1 VISQVFKSDAKIII
15 PLLVLPMILFL
26 LAHAFLQ
33 VEQYQFKVETAIESQ
48 SGQQLSLPIF
58 KFVGFDDGAQEKQL
72 NVTLLPPAEA
82 RNKVPP
88 SHVYFSFHYGNL
100 KLSHNGEVFFDTEG
114 RNIKDLPVFVQPL
127 LIKLPTTYAS
137 GDPIK
142 MEMSRNA
149 TNALRISYAYFGD
162 ADDFSPALKKH
173 FMYYEVMGFANAG
186 ALTFTLL
193 VLLIL
198 SLTRG
203 FQKKEFRSLI
213 FVIICMILFEI
224 SSIERV
230 SAAFASYWQMLL
242 LLGPL
247 MVLASGKY
255 VEYLGD
261 GDVNLIAKRFFNLVV
276 LVTITALALGAL
288 DVLNLRLVNF
298 IFSVPLM
305 LGFCLWATYKC
316 VEQAKNTQRRMEI
329 YAFAMAMFS
338 FAISF
343 CHDYLQRL
351 GLVNDNV
358 LLTQISFL
366 TFFIVIAILAVL
378 DNERTQR
385 MIEKNNQLLG
395 EALDDQSTQ
404 LKSEFQTR
412 TILERA
418 KVKAEEKLRFYS
430 NLHDGVLGYLANI
443 HAVSELEKSENS
455 ETIRKLSKNAI
466 NEIRVMMETDADE
479 QEASLFRTCSALSQQ
494 IMVPLRA
501 IGVDVKWN
509 TLALLNYTTNDPNNN
524 MEVFRILQEAIHNA
538 TNRAKCK
545 ELSIQASQ
553 NEAGNFTIEV
563 ANSGGQTYSASGRTG
578 HGIANMRRRA
588 KSIAAEFSIEPQD
601 GGAIVRVILP
611 N

>member
-1 VISQVFKSDAKIII
+1 MITQVFKSDAKIII

-58 KFVGFDDGAQEKQL
+58 KFVGFDDSAQEKPL
-72 NVTLLPPAEA
+72 SVTLLPPAEA
-82 RNKVPP
+82 RNQVPP

-127 LIKLPTTYAS
+127 LIKLPTTYTS

-162 ADDFSPALKKH
+162 ADDFSSALKNH

-186 ALTFTLL
+186 ALIFTLL

-198 SLTRG
+198 ALTRS
-203 FQKKEFRSLI
+203 FKKEFRSLV
-213 FVIICMILFEI
+213 FVITCMILFEI
-224 SSIERV
+224 SSIESV
-230 SAAFASYWQMLL
+230 SATFSSYWQPLL

-261 GDVNLIAKRFFNLVV
+261 GDINLIAKRFFSLVG
-276 LVTITALALGAL
+276 LVSITALALGAL

-316 VEQAKNTQRRMEI
+316 IKQAKNTQRKMEI

-338 FAISF
+338 FAVSF
-343 CHDYLQRL
+343 CHDYLQRV

-366 TFFIVIAILAVL
+366 TFFVVIAIIAVL

-385 MIEKNNQLLG
+385 VIEKNNQLLS

-404 LKSEFQTR
+404 LKSEFQAR
-412 TILERA
+412 TILERE

-430 NLHDGVLGYLANI
+430 NLHDGVLGYLSNI

-455 ETIRKLSKNAI
+455 ETVRRLSKNAI
-466 NEIRVMMETDADE
+466 NEIRVMMETDTDE
-479 QEASLFRTCSALSQQ
+479 PEASLFRTCSALSQQ

-509 TLALLNYTTNDPNNN
+509 TLALLNYTTDDPHNN
-524 MEVFRILQEAIHNA
+524 MEIFRILQEAIHNA

-545 ELSIQASQ
+545 ELSIQAFQ
-553 NEAGNFTIEV
+553 NEAGNFTIEI
-563 ANSGGQTYSASGRTG
+563 ANSGGQTYSASGRMG
-578 HGIANMRRRA
+578 RGIANMRRRS

-601 GGAIVRVILP
+601 GGAIVQLILA

>member
-1 VISQVFKSDAKIII
+1 MITQVFKSDAKIII

-58 KFVGFDDGAQEKQL
+58 KFVGFDDSAQEKPL
-72 NVTLLPPAEA
+72 SVTLLPPAEA
-82 RNKVPP
+82 RNQVPP

-162 ADDFSPALKKH
+162 ADDFSSALKNH

-186 ALTFTLL
+186 ALIFTLL

-198 SLTRG
+198 ALTRS
-203 FQKKEFRSLI
+203 FKKEFRSLV
-213 FVIICMILFEI
+213 FVITCMILFEI
-224 SSIERV
+224 SSIESV
-230 SAAFASYWQMLL
+230 GATFSSYWQPLL

-261 GDVNLIAKRFFNLVV
+261 GDINLIAKRFFSLVGV
-276 LVTITALALGAL
+276 VSITALALGAL

-316 VEQAKNTQRRMEI
+316 IKQAKNTQRKMEI

-338 FAISF
+338 FAVSF
-343 CHDYLQRL
+343 CHDYLQRV

-366 TFFIVIAILAVL
+366 TFFVVIAIIAVL

-385 MIEKNNQLLG
+385 VIEKNNQLLS
-395 EALDDQSTQ
+395 EALYDQSTQ
-404 LKSEFQTR
+404 LKSEFQAR
-412 TILERA
+412 TILERE

-430 NLHDGVLGYLANI
+430 NLHDGVLGYLSNI
-443 HAVSELEKSENS
+443 HAVSELENSENS
-455 ETIRKLSKNAI
+455 ETVRRLSKNAI
-466 NEIRVMMETDADE
+466 NEIRVMMETDTDE
-479 QEASLFRTCSALSQQ
+479 TEASLFRTCSALSQQ

-509 TLALLNYTTNDPNNN
+509 TLALLNYTTDDPHNN
-524 MEVFRILQEAIHNA
+524 MEIFRILQEAIHNA

-545 ELSIQASQ
+545 ELSIQAFQ
-553 NEAGNFTIEV
+553 NEAGNFTIEI
-563 ANSGGQTYSASGRTG
+563 ANSGGQTYSASGRMG
-578 HGIANMRRRA
+578 RGIANMRRRS

-601 GGAIVRVILP
+601 GGAIVQLILA

>member
-1 VISQVFKSDAKIII
+1 MITQVFKSDAKIII

-58 KFVGFDDGAQEKQL
+58 KFVGFDDSAQEKRL
-72 NVTLLPPAEA
+72 SVTLLPPAEA
-82 RNKVPP
+82 RNQVPP

-162 ADDFSPALKKH
+162 ADDFSSALKNH
-173 FMYYEVMGFANAG
+173 FMYYEMMGFANAG
-186 ALTFTLL
+186 ALIFTLL

-198 SLTRG
+198 ALTRS
-203 FQKKEFRSLI
+203 FKKEFRSLV
-213 FVIICMILFEI
+213 FVITCMILFEI
-224 SSIERV
+224 SSIESV
-230 SAAFASYWQMLL
+230 GATFSSYWQPLL

-261 GDVNLIAKRFFNLVV
+261 GDINLIAKRFFSLVG
-276 LVTITALALGAL
+276 LVSITALALGAL

-316 VEQAKNTQRRMEI
+316 IKQAKNTQRKMEI

-338 FAISF
+338 FAVSF
-343 CHDYLQRL
+343 CHDYLQRV

-366 TFFIVIAILAVL
+366 TFFVVIAIIAVL

-385 MIEKNNQLLG
+385 VIEKNNQLLS
-395 EALDDQSTQ
+395 EALYDQSTQ
-404 LKSEFQTR
+404 LKSEFQAR
-412 TILERA
+412 TILERE

-430 NLHDGVLGYLANI
+430 NLHDGVLGYLSNI
-443 HAVSELEKSENS
+443 HAVSELENSENS
-455 ETIRKLSKNAI
+455 ETVRRLSKNAI
-466 NEIRVMMETDADE
+466 NEIRVMMETDTDE
-479 QEASLFRTCSALSQQ
+479 TEASLFRTCSALSQQ

-509 TLALLNYTTNDPNNN
+509 TLALLNYTTDDPHNN
-524 MEVFRILQEAIHNA
+524 MEIFRILQEAIHNA

-545 ELSIQASQ
+545 ELSIQAFQ
-553 NEAGNFTIEV
+553 NEAGNFTIEI

-578 HGIANMRRRA
+578 HGIANMRRRS

-601 GGAIVRVILP
+601 GGAIVQLILA

>member
-1 VISQVFKSDAKIII
+1 MITQVFKSDAKIII

-33 VEQYQFKVETAIESQ
+33 VDQYQFKVETAIESQ

-58 KFVGFDDGAQEKQL
+58 KFVGFDDAAQEKQL
-72 NVTLLPPAEA
+72 SVTLLPPAEA
-82 RNKVPP
+82 RDKVPP
-88 SHVYFSFHYGNL
+88 SHVYFSFLFGNL

-127 LIKLPTTYAS
+127 LIKLPTTYTS

-162 ADDFSPALKKH
+162 ADDFSSALKNH

-186 ALTFTLL
+186 ALIFTLL
-193 VLLIL
+193 VLLTL
-198 SLTRG
+198 ALTRS
-203 FQKKEFRSLI
+203 FKKEFRSLV
-213 FVIICMILFEI
+213 FVITCMLLFEI
-224 SSIERV
+224 SSIESV
-230 SAAFASYWQMLL
+230 SAAFSSYWQPLL

-261 GDVNLIAKRFFNLVV
+261 GDINLLAKRFFSLVGV
-276 LVTITALALGAL
+276 VSITALALGAL

-316 VEQAKNTQRRMEI
+316 IKQAKNTQRKMEI
-329 YAFAMAMFS
+329 YTFAMAMFS
-338 FAISF
+338 FAVSF
-343 CHDYLQRL
+343 CHDYLQRV

-366 TFFIVIAILAVL
+366 TFFVVIAIIAVL

-385 MIEKNNQLLG
+385 VIEKNNQLLS

-404 LKSEFQTR
+404 LKSEFQAR
-412 TILERA
+412 TILERE

-430 NLHDGVLGYLANI
+430 NLHDGVLGYLSNI

-455 ETIRKLSKNAI
+455 ETVRRLSKNAI
-466 NEIRVMMETDADE
+466 NEIRVMMETDTDE
-479 QEASLFRTCSALSQQ
+479 PEASLFRTCSALSQQ

-509 TLALLNYTTNDPNNN
+509 TLALLNYTTDDPHNN
-524 MEVFRILQEAIHNA
+524 MEIFRILQEAIHNA

-545 ELSIQASQ
+545 ELSIQAFQ
-553 NEAGNFTIEV
+553 NEAGNFTIEI
-563 ANSGGQTYSASGRTG
+563 ANSGGQTYSASGRMG
-578 HGIANMRRRA
+578 RGIANMRRRSE
-588 KSIAAEFSIEPQD
+588 SIAAEFSIEPQD
-601 GGAIVRVILP
+601 GGAIVQLILA

>member
-1 VISQVFKSDAKIII
+1 MITQVFKSDAKIII

-58 KFVGFDDGAQEKQL
+58 KFVGFDDSAQEKPL
-72 NVTLLPPAEA
+72 SVTLLPPAEA
-82 RNKVPP
+82 RNQVPP

-162 ADDFSPALKKH
+162 ADDFSSALKNH
-173 FMYYEVMGFANAG
+173 FMYYEMMGFANAG
-186 ALTFTLL
+186 ALIFTLL

-198 SLTRG
+198 ALTRS
-203 FQKKEFRSLI
+203 FKKEFRSLV
-213 FVIICMILFEI
+213 FVITCMILFEI
-224 SSIERV
+224 SSIESV
-230 SAAFASYWQMLL
+230 GATFSSYWQPLL

-261 GDVNLIAKRFFNLVV
+261 GDINLIAKRFFSLVG
-276 LVTITALALGAL
+276 LVSITALALGAL

-316 VEQAKNTQRRMEI
+316 IKQAKNTQRKMEI

-338 FAISF
+338 FAVSF
-343 CHDYLQRL
+343 CHDYLQRV

-366 TFFIVIAILAVL
+366 TFFVVIAIIAVL

-385 MIEKNNQLLG
+385 VIEKNNQLLS
-395 EALDDQSTQ
+395 EALYDQSTQ
-404 LKSEFQTR
+404 LKSEFQAR
-412 TILERA
+412 TILERE

-430 NLHDGVLGYLANI
+430 NLHDGVLGYLSNI
-443 HAVSELEKSENS
+443 HAVSELENSENS
-455 ETIRKLSKNAI
+455 ETVRRLSKNAI
-466 NEIRVMMETDADE
+466 NEIRVMMETDTDE
-479 QEASLFRTCSALSQQ
+479 PEASLFRTCSALSQQ

-509 TLALLNYTTNDPNNN
+509 TLALLNYTTDDPHNN
-524 MEVFRILQEAIHNA
+524 MEIFRILQEAIHNA

-545 ELSIQASQ
+545 ELSIQAFQ
-553 NEAGNFTIEV
+553 NEAGNFTIEI
-563 ANSGGQTYSASGRTG
+563 ANSGGQTYSASGRMG
-578 HGIANMRRRA
+578 RGIANMRRRS

-601 GGAIVRVILP
+601 GGAIVQLILA

>member
-1 VISQVFKSDAKIII
+1 MITQVFKSDAKIII

-58 KFVGFDDGAQEKQL
+58 KFVGFDDSAQEKPL
-72 NVTLLPPAEA
+72 SVTLLPPAEA
-82 RNKVPP
+82 RNQVPP
-88 SHVYFSFHYGNL
+88 SHVYFSFHHGNL

-127 LIKLPTTYAS
+127 LIKLPTTYTS

-162 ADDFSPALKKH
+162 ADDFSSALKNH
-173 FMYYEVMGFANAG
+173 FIYYEVMGFANAG
-186 ALTFTLL
+186 ALIFTLV

-198 SLTRG
+198 ALTRS
-203 FQKKEFRSLI
+203 FKKEFRSLV
-213 FVIICMILFEI
+213 FVITCMILFEI
-224 SSIERV
+224 SSIESV
-230 SAAFASYWQMLL
+230 GAAFSSYWQPLL

-261 GDVNLIAKRFFNLVV
+261 GDINLIANRFFSLVG
-276 LVTITALALGAL
+276 LVSITALALGAL

-316 VEQAKNTQRRMEI
+316 IKQAKNTQRKMEI

-338 FAISF
+338 FAVSF

-366 TFFIVIAILAVL
+366 TFFIVIAIIAVL

-395 EALDDQSTQ
+395 EALDDQSIQ
-404 LKSEFQTR
+404 LKSEFHAR
-412 TILERA
+412 TILERE

-443 HAVSELEKSENS
+443 HAVSELEESQNS
-455 ETIRKLSKNAI
+455 ETIRRLSKNAI
-466 NEIRVMMETDADE
+466 NEIRVMMETDTDE
-479 QEASLFRTCSALSQQ
+479 PEASLFRTCSALSQQ

-501 IGVDVKWN
+501 LGVDVKWN
-509 TLALLNYTTNDPNNN
+509 TLALLNYTTNDPRNN

-538 TNRAKCK
+538 TNRATCK

-578 HGIANMRRRA
+578 HGIANMRRRS
-588 KSIAAEFSIEPQD
+588 KSIAADFSIEPQD
-601 GGAIVRVILP
+601 GGAIVRLILP

>member
-1 VISQVFKSDAKIII
+1 MITQVFKSDAKIII

-58 KFVGFDDGAQEKQL
+58 KFVGFDDSAQEKPL
-72 NVTLLPPAEA
+72 SVTLLPPAEA
-82 RNKVPP
+82 RNQVPP

-162 ADDFSPALKKH
+162 ADDFSSALKNH

-186 ALTFTLL
+186 ALIFTLL

-198 SLTRG
+198 ALTRS
-203 FQKKEFRSLI
+203 FKKEFRSLV
-213 FVIICMILFEI
+213 FVITCMILFEI
-224 SSIERV
+224 SSIESV
-230 SAAFASYWQMLL
+230 GATFSSYWQPLL

-261 GDVNLIAKRFFNLVV
+261 GDINLIAKRFFSLVG
-276 LVTITALALGAL
+276 LVSITALALGAL

-316 VEQAKNTQRRMEI
+316 IKQAKNTQRKMEI

-338 FAISF
+338 FAVSF
-343 CHDYLQRL
+343 CHDYLQRV

-366 TFFIVIAILAVL
+366 TFFVVIAIIAVL

-385 MIEKNNQLLG
+385 VIEKNNQLLS
-395 EALDDQSTQ
+395 EALYDQSTQ
-404 LKSEFQTR
+404 LKSEFQAR
-412 TILERA
+412 TILERE

-430 NLHDGVLGYLANI
+430 NLHDGVLGYLSNI
-443 HAVSELEKSENS
+443 HAVSELENSENS
-455 ETIRKLSKNAI
+455 ETVRRLSKNAI
-466 NEIRVMMETDADE
+466 NEIRVMMETDTDE
-479 QEASLFRTCSALSQQ
+479 PEASLFRTCSALSQQ

-509 TLALLNYTTNDPNNN
+509 TLALLNYTTDDPHNN
-524 MEVFRILQEAIHNA
+524 MEIFRILQEAIHNA

-545 ELSIQASQ
+545 ELSIQAFQ
-553 NEAGNFTIEV
+553 NEAGNFTIEI
-563 ANSGGQTYSASGRTG
+563 ANSGGQTYSASGRMG
-578 HGIANMRRRA
+578 RGIANMRRRS

-601 GGAIVRVILP
+601 GGAIVQLILA